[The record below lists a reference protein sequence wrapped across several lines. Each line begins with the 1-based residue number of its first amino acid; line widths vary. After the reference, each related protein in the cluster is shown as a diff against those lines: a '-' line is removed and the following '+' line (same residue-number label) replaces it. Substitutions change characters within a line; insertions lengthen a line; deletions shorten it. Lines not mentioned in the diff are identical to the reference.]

1 MGPVGAGAVCAIV
14 RAPRYR
20 PELAMEYTAI
30 KLVKRPAL
38 AITPDVFEVVRL
50 ETPALEAGQVLLKQ
64 THMSLD
70 PAMRGWMSEDRGSY
84 IPPVE
89 LGDIMRSSGVATV
102 VESRNEAFAE
112 GDQVAGLIGWT
123 EYAVSDG
130 SGLNKIPPGISA
142 EAVLCVLALPG
153 LTAYKG
159 LIDVG
164 QPKAGETLVVSGAA
178 GSVGSIVGQLGK
190 AEGMTVIG
198 TAGSDDKCRWLT
210 DELGF
215 DAAVNYKSDDLQA
228 RLTDATPN
236 GVDLY
241 FENTGGPVQH
251 VVFHR
256 MNAHGRIVV
265 CGMIA
270 DYNTATP
277 APGPNWLN
285 IVRKRLTITGFTM
298 PDHWDEVPAMM
309 QKLGAYLAAGKLK
322 YRAHKLQGLESAI
335 DGINLLFSGGNTG
348 KLMVEL

>member
-1 MGPVGAGAVCAIV
+1 MQ
-14 RAPRYR
+14 YK
-20 PELAMEYTAI
+20 AI

-38 AITPDVFEVVRL
+38 EITPDVFEVVTL
-50 ETPALEAGQVLLKQ
+50 ETPELDDGQILLKQ

-70 PAMRGWMSEDRGSY
+70 PAMRGWMSADRGSY

-102 VESRNEAFAE
+102 VESKNANFAE

-123 EYAVSDG
+123 EYAVTDG
-130 SGLNKIPPGISA
+130 TRLNKLPPGVSP

-153 LTAYKG
+153 LTAWQG
-159 LIDVG
+159 LMNIG
-164 QPKAGETLVVSGAA
+164 KPRAGETLVVSGAA
-178 GSVGSIVGQLGK
+178 GSVGSMVGQLGK
-190 AEGMTVIG
+190 AEGCRVVG
-198 TAGSDDKCRWLT
+198 TAGSDEKCQWLT

-215 DAAVNYKSDDLQA
+215 DAAINYKSDDLA
-228 RLTDATPN
+228 KSIADATPD

-241 FENTGGPVQH
+241 FENTGGAVQH
-251 VVFHR
+251 IVFHR

-270 DYNTATP
+270 DYNTDRP
-277 APGPNWLN
+277 SPGPNWLN

-298 PDHWDEVPAMM
+298 PDHWDQVPDMM
-309 QKLGAYLAAGKLK
+309 QKLAVYLAEGKLK

-335 DGINLLFSGGNTG
+335 EGINLLFSGGNLG